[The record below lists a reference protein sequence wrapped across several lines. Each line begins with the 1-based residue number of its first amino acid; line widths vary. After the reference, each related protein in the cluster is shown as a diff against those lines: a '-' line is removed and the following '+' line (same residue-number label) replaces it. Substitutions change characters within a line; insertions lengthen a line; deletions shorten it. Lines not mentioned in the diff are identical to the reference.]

1 MKGRYVAL
9 AESRVYN
16 ILHPTLL
23 VKILRA
29 PLEVLS
35 KVCHEIYFNVA
46 CFWSKLNAFFRLTKM
61 EGSTNT

>member
-1 MKGRYVAL
+1 MWLWPK
-9 AESRVYN
+9 AELVYD

-29 PLEVLS
+29 LLEVLS

-46 CFWSKLNAFFRLTKM
+46 CFWSKSNASLHLTKM